1 MSWKVT
7 YDHIDEVACLFGNG
21 TLKDEPRFQ
30 PRFQFRLYDD
40 DGNLC
45 FSGISTDRDSE
56 EAFEPLDF
64 AEGAYGCTRI
74 DYLQDDGEWETL

>member
-1 MSWKVT
+1 MRWRIT
-7 YDHIDEVACLFGNG
+7 YDHLDDRACLFGDG
-21 TLKDEPRFQ
+21 SFEDKRKFA
-30 PRFQFRLYDD
+30 FRLYDD
-40 DGNLC
+40 DGILYL
-45 FSGISTDRDSE
+45 SGVSTDRDSE

>member
-1 MSWKVT
+1 MSWRIT
-7 YDHIDEVACLFGNG
+7 YDHIEDRAYLLGEGSFEGKQKFA
-21 TLKDEPRFQ
+21 
-30 PRFQFRLYDD
+30 FRLYDD

-45 FSGISTDRDSE
+45 NSGVSSDRDSE